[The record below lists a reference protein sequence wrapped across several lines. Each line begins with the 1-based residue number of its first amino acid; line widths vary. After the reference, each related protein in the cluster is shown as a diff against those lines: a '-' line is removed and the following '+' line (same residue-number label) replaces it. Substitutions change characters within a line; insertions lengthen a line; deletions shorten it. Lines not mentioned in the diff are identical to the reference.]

1 MRWHAMINPARLS
14 RLQIRG
20 TLTRAAACGLG
31 IFAAALISTAATAAE
46 AEDIRGPDVTIIQE
60 EDRTVHE
67 YRQGGVL
74 RMVRIVPTWGKP
86 YYLVPQD
93 QTAGHESLERA
104 ETLLPSWVI
113 VEF

>member
-1 MRWHAMINPARLS
+1 MRALMTSLRKLPRRVSGLLGALLLGLS
-14 RLQIRG
+14 LASSAI
-20 TLTRAAACGLG
+20 
-31 IFAAALISTAATAAE
+31 AAE
-46 AEDIRGPDVTIIQE
+46 LVDIRGPDVTIIEE
-60 EDRTVHE
+60 EDRTVLE

-74 RMVRIVPTWGKP
+74 RMVRIVPEWGKP

-104 ETLLPSWVI
+104 ETLLPNWVI

>member
-1 MRWHAMINPARLS
+1 MRALMTGLRKLPR
-14 RLQIRG
+14 
-20 TLTRAAACGLG
+20 RAISLIGMLLLGLG
-31 IFAAALISTAATAAE
+31 LTPSAMAAE
-46 AEDIRGPDVTIIQE
+46 LVDIRGPDVTIIEE
-60 EDRTVHE
+60 EDRTVLE

-74 RMVRIVPTWGKP
+74 RMVRIVPEWGKP